1 MATQIV
7 FETHSISEDNERGI
21 ASGWWDSKLSARG
34 RVLARDLGGRRRADG
49 IQTVFASDLGR
60 ATETARI
67 AFEGLPTPILYDWRL
82 RECDYGEKNGQPA
95 TELHRNRRCFIDEPY
110 PGGESWRQAI
120 HRVGCFLGDLHLR
133 WEDSRVLVI
142 GHVATRWAFDCLI
155 AGAALEDVMA
165 ADFAW
170 QEGWEYQVEW

>member
-1 MATQIV
+1 M
-7 FETHSISEDNERGI
+7 
-21 ASGWWDSKLSARG
+21 
-34 RVLARDLGGRRRADG
+34 
-49 IQTVFASDLGR
+49 
-60 ATETARI
+60 ETARI
-67 AFEGLPTPILYDWRL
+67 AFEGLPAPILYDWRL

-95 TELHRNRRCFIDEPY
+95 TELIRNLRRYLDEPY
-110 PGGESWRQAI
+110 PGGERWRQAI
-120 HRVGCFLGDLHLR
+120 HRVGRFLGDLHLR